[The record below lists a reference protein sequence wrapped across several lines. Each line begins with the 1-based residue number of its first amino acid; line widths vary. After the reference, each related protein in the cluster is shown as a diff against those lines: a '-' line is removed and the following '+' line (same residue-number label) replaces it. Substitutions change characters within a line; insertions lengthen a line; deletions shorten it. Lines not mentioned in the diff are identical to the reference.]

1 MLLVVSALSSRYI
14 PVLLFPYFIAV
25 GAQLLS
31 SVYAAS
37 FIPETLPS
45 EKPSEGQEE
54 SSDDESEDDHPHTFG
69 ETAEN
74 VMEAVV
80 APVKPLGILL
90 PRRDPET
97 KRIEWRLSV
106 VTLSLF
112 TATCG
117 VSGPRNGLQPDQH

>member
-1 MLLVVSALSSRYI
+1 M
-14 PVLLFPYFIAV
+14 
-25 GAQLLS
+25 
-31 SVYAAS
+31 YAAS

-45 EKPSEGQEE
+45 DKPAEGEEE
-54 SSDDESEDDHPHTFG
+54 SSDESEDDHPHTFG

-117 VSGPRNGLQPDQH
+117 VSGPGDGL